1 MIDGQGMGMV
11 MAVGK
16 GGGGEE
22 RAASGLN
29 ALAFV
34 SQVRCFT
41 KWIKN
46 KDARV
51 NTRGYRD

>member
-11 MAVGK
+11 MAVGR
-16 GGGGEE
+16 GGGEE